1 MNIWPRAMT
10 RRELLLKCAAYGC
23 LTAAPSLSVAEAVS
37 SLTEPSGTARRP
49 TPANEI
55 GPFYKRLAPNKTVL
69 HVPSDQGLPVKV
81 SGRVLDTQGR
91 KLEGAKVEIWHADH
105 FGHYD
110 VNGYRF
116 RAMLTAD
123 SQGHYAFES
132 IMPGHYPDRVCQHIH
147 YLVSAPGFKSLI
159 TQLYFAT
166 DPVFDGNPDRN
177 FMRDPLI
184 QDRELVRPVMLA
196 GDPKSIHAE
205 VDFEVV
211 LESL

>member
-1 MNIWPRAMT
+1 
-10 RRELLLKCAAYGC
+10 
-23 LTAAPSLSVAEAVS
+23 
-37 SLTEPSGTARRP
+37 
-49 TPANEI
+49 
-55 GPFYKRLAPNKTVL
+55 
-69 HVPSDQGLPVKV
+69 VKV

-110 VNGYRF
+110 VEGYRF

-123 SQGHYAFES
+123 SQGQYAFES
-132 IMPGHYPDRVCQHIH
+132 VMPGHYPDRVCQHVH
-147 YLVSAPGFKSLI
+147 YLVSAPGFKSLV

-166 DPVFDGNPDRN
+166 DPVFEGNPDRN

-184 QDRELVRPVMLA
+184 QHRELVRPVMLA

-205 VDFEVV
+205 VNFELV